1 MWELDHKEGWAPKNW
16 CFPAVI
22 MEKTLESPLYCNEFK
37 PVNPEGNQFWIFI
50 GRTDAEVPILWPH
63 DIKSQLMEKI
73 LMLGNIEGRRRRERQ
88 RMRWLVSII
97 DSVDTSLSNSG
108 RWWSTEKPVMLKP
121 MGSQIVG
128 HDWVTK
134 QWQILVKQK

>member
-1 MWELDHKEGWAPKNW
+1 MWELDHKEGWAPKNL
-16 CFPAVI
+16 CFLTV
-22 MEKTLESPLYCNEFK
+22 MLNKTLESPLDCKKFK
-37 PVNPEGNQFWIFI
+37 PVNPKGTQFWIFM

-73 LMLGNIEGRRRRERQ
+73 LMLGNTEGRRRREWQ
-88 RMRWLVSII
+88 RMRWLDGII
-97 DSVDTSLSNSG
+97 DSVDLSLSNSG
-108 RWWSTEKPVMLKP
+108 RWWSTEKPCMLQL

-134 QWQILVKQK
+134 QQ